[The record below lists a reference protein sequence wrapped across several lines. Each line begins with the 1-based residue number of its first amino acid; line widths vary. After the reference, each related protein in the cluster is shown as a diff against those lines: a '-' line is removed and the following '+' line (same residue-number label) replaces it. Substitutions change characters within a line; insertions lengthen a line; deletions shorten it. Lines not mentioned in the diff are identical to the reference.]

1 MMFSVKRPSNYLQN
15 KGLWQEKTTETRILS
30 VEEIFSADFLFTL
43 KGANKMGSFNIGDI
57 LFQLA
62 AFLELVAIITGIGLL
77 MKRAVSTDRRLKR
90 IEEKVD
96 GLKEEK
102 RRERP

>member
-1 MMFSVKRPSNYLQN
+1 MFSVKQLSNCLQN

-30 VEEIFSADFLFTL
+30 VEEIFSADFLLDIIKGVTL
-43 KGANKMGSFNIGDI
+43 MGTWNVGDI
-57 LFQLA
+57 LFQLM
-62 AFLELVAIITGIGLL
+62 AFLILVVIISGVGMLI
-77 MKRAVSTDRRLKR
+77 KRTVSSDRRLKR

-96 GLKEEK
+96 ELKEEK